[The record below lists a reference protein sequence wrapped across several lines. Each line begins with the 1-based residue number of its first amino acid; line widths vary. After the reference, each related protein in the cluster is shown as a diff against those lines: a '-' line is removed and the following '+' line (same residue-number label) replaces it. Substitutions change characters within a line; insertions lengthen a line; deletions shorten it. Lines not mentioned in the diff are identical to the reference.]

1 MVNVLPRIFVDV
13 IWVIK
18 GKPVNH
24 VSGIQAV
31 SMEHVKGRL
40 NVHVKQG
47 GKGSF
52 VILLNV
58 LKGVILILD
67 IVIPLVNVSARLV
80 VEWKEQIVQNVLP
93 EKDVN
98 MGHANNLENVIAMI
112 SGRGPCVT
120 NMYAGMD
127 ATEHRATAKNQ
138 TPAHVWLDGQ
148 DPTVQN
154 VYRIQNVT

>member
-1 MVNVLPRIFVDV
+1 MVYVLPRVFADV
-13 IWVIK
+13 IRDIK

-24 VSGIQAV
+24 VSGIQAA
-31 SMEHVKGRL
+31 SMEHVKERL

-98 MGHANNLENVIAMI
+98 TGRANNLENVIAMI

-120 NMYAGMD
+120 NMCAGMD

-138 TPAHVWLDGQ
+138 TSAHVWLDGQ